1 MFKLLLVLI
10 LAATATH
17 CSPEHFQNLA
27 DNSPQGTPGK
37 TDSAEE
43 STSDDGRLRYQA
55 VVDAVMTPVC
65 LDCHKK
71 NLGSYERVLAKVVPG
86 DPEKSVFYIRA
97 KTDMPPWEEGYAP
110 LTPEQLD
117 VIYNWILQ
125 GALP

>member
-1 MFKLLLVLI
+1 MFKLLLVII
-10 LAATATH
+10 LSVAVTH
-17 CSPEHFQNLA
+17 CSPEHFQNLV
-27 DNSPQGTPGK
+27 DNSSQEAPGK
-37 TDSAEE
+37 TDSTDE
-43 STSDDGRLRYQA
+43 STNGDGHLRYQD

-71 NLGSYERVLAKVVPG
+71 NLGTYERVLAKVVPG

-125 GALP
+125 GARP